1 IVLWAAVHAA
11 GLHATLAGVILAAC
25 IPARPPADYATL
37 ARQADAILTDEA
49 RHREEQLRYGPS
61 EPALRALEAIND
73 RLMSPTERLLRTVFP
88 QSSFV
93 VLPLF
98 ALANA
103 GVELTGDVFAGH
115 EALMLA
121 IGAGLVVGKPVG
133 FLLTALLAVRLGA
146 AVKPQAYS
154 WRQLAGAGAL
164 AGIGFTMA
172 LFIAGQAY
180 ALDTEFAAAKVAVFA
195 ASLVSALIGVLLLWK
210 PAAEEAI
217 DQEPSLSAG
226 TELS

>member
-1 IVLWAAVHAA
+1 
-11 GLHATLAGVILAAC
+11 
-25 IPARPPADYATL
+25 PADYMTL
-37 ARQADAILTDEA
+37 ARQADAILTEEA
-49 RHREEQLRYGPS
+49 RYRAEQLRYGPS
-61 EPALRALEAIND
+61 EPALRALDAIND

-103 GVELTGDVFAGH
+103 GVSLSADVLAGH

-121 IGAGLVVGKPVG
+121 IGVGLVVGKPIG
-133 FLLTALLAVRLGA
+133 FLLTAAAAVRLGF
-146 AVKPQAYS
+146 AVKPKAYS

-180 ALDTEFAAAKVAVFA
+180 ALEAEF
-195 ASLVSALIGVLLLWK
+195 
-210 PAAEEAI
+210 
-217 DQEPSLSAG
+217 
-226 TELS
+226 